1 MNEIK
6 EKIINGKE
14 LLPKE
19 WKQILQ
25 DFHKLNPGLTYEIFK
40 GFRNQEFFNSYHLIS
55 NHVIEVEN
63 KPIKVLD
70 IGCGSGILSKYCLEK
85 KSPKSSYIGI
95 DISKYQIDLARK
107 IHGKKNVL
115 FEVED
120 SEKLSFANEAFDY
133 VVCHLALMLINPVK
147 KTIKQIERVLKHN
160 GSFIA
165 VVNSRKIKDDF
176 LRYAMIEARKY
187 VLSKCPEFGLKNG
200 GDPKIYDKDGLES
213 LLKDFPKLLKK
224 IEVSEHELTNKMT
237 PDSFWKFVNSSY
249 NNFCLPKEQKD
260 GLKELIY
267 KIISE
272 KKAGEN
278 YFEVKYLVNLY
289 RIKKHDGK

>member
-6 EKIINGKE
+6 EKIINGEE

-25 DFHKLNPGLTYEIFK
+25 DFHKLNPGLTYEVFK
-40 GFRNQEFFNSYHLIS
+40 DFRNQKFLNSYRLIS
-55 NHVIEVEN
+55 NQVIEEIN

-70 IGCGSGILSKYCLEK
+70 IGCGSGILSKYCLEG
-85 KSPKSSYIGI
+85 KSPDSSYTGI
-95 DISKYQIDLARK
+95 DISPYQIDLARK
-107 IHGKKNVL
+107 IHGKTNVL
-115 FEVED
+115 FKVED
-120 SEKLSFANEAFDY
+120 SEKLSFSNEAFDY

-147 KTIKQIERVLKHN
+147 KTIKQIERVLKQN

-165 VVNSRKIKDDF
+165 VVNSRKIKDEF
-176 LRYAMIEARKY
+176 LRYVMVEARKY
-187 VLSKCPEFGLKNG
+187 ILSKCPEFGLKNV
-200 GDPKIYDKDGLES
+200 GDPKIFDKDGLAF
-213 LLKDFPKLLKK
+213 LLKYFPKLSKE
-224 IEVSEHELTNKMT
+224 IEVSEHELVNKMT

-249 NNFCLPKEQKD
+249 NNFCLPKEYKD
-260 GLKELIY
+260 GLKKLIY
-267 KIISE
+267 KITSE

-289 RIKKHDGK
+289 RIKKHNEK